1 MMNVSKFYSS
11 SKSQKAL
18 KRRLEQAHTSI
29 KINRTQDILLCL
41 KDNLLQESV
50 PLIFRV
56 FQKQSEALDFAT
68 SFHYSTFAIEH
79 DCQGKRHFMTCHP
92 QTFWKWLKA
101 KAIDDRHAY
110 EVIGEDLPSKVYFD
124 LEYKYQEEND
134 FDGQNLLARFKK
146 ALAEDLKVSFN
157 NIKDCEVI
165 DLDSSTSEKFS
176 HHLIVNMTNEESEP
190 VFFVDNRQVG
200 FYVKKFLEK
209 VQNLLTLPSGKTF
222 VDEAVYSKNRNFRTL
237 LSSKY
242 GKKVALKNSDCKM
255 ANPPTE
261 DFFFKS
267 LVTFSSK
274 MESKKLVRFD
284 PTTMSYKRIEVA
296 GSKHNINARGEAGNK
311 REKPTSKVASAFP
324 EVDRFIKDLVH
335 KNNGYIRKISFQD
348 CWFLV
353 YELANYR
360 FCHNIKRPHKSN
372 NVKFVVDLRSNQY
385 CQMCHDPQCKDFRSD
400 FWALPSHCAI
410 PWQELFESEE
420 AKSPTQW
427 DSSLNEADEKEL
439 EALLVEAAD
448 ETQDEKELE
457 ALLVEAADKTQDEN
471 DMEALLLEA
480 ATEDE
485 TENQEENN
493 DEAIEALLLEAEKEA
508 AEDEFLLNVYSQNLP
523 F

>member
-1 MMNVSKFYSS
+1 MNVSKFYSS

-134 FDGQNLLARFKK
+134 FDGQSLLARFKK
-146 ALAEDLKVSFN
+146 ALVEDLKVSFTN
-157 NIKDCEVI
+157 AIKDCEVI

-261 DFFFKS
+261 DFFFKVNILMCKRLS
-267 LVTFSSK
+267 YNLSSKSFFSKLIHFSSLLSQDQ
-274 MESKKLVRFD
+274 SKRMQFT
-284 PTTMSYKRIEVA
+284 P
-296 GSKHNINARGEAGNK
+296 
-311 REKPTSKVASAFP
+311 
-324 EVDRFIKDLVH
+324 
-335 KNNGYIRKISFQD
+335 
-348 CWFLV
+348 
-353 YELANYR
+353 
-360 FCHNIKRPHKSN
+360 
-372 NVKFVVDLRSNQY
+372 
-385 CQMCHDPQCKDFRSD
+385 
-400 FWALPSHCAI
+400 
-410 PWQELFESEE
+410 
-420 AKSPTQW
+420 
-427 DSSLNEADEKEL
+427 
-439 EALLVEAAD
+439 
-448 ETQDEKELE
+448 
-457 ALLVEAADKTQDEN
+457 
-471 DMEALLLEA
+471 
-480 ATEDE
+480 
-485 TENQEENN
+485 
-493 DEAIEALLLEAEKEA
+493 
-508 AEDEFLLNVYSQNLP
+508 
-523 F
+523 